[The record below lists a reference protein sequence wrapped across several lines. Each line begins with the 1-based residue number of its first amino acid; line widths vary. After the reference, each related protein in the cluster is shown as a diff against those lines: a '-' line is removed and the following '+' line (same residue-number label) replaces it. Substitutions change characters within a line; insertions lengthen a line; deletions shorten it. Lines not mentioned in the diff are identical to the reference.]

1 MFHFAKTICGLCRQK
16 KSEILSG
23 MELSKFLN
31 RKSKDFE
38 MSLVFILLNF
48 ERETS
53 PVAKN

>member
-53 PVAKN
+53 PVVKN